1 MKRDYLKLGIV
12 FAVIISF
19 YFMSYDRCSMD
30 IPRNQICQVDT
41 SYYIL
46 SRLLNSEADQKDT
59 TDMRMIGST
68 VLNRLDNDSFPNT
81 LESVINQ
88 FGQYSGV
95 GSTQYKRSVL
105 SDSIAAQLLRGEGR
119 NCDVLYFFNY
129 RLDAAP
135 YFVNWL
141 RRDRKLIFKN
151 NHHEF
156 YK

>member
-12 FAVIISF
+12 FTLIVSIHF
-19 YFMSYDRCSMD
+19 LLYDRCSMD
-30 IPRNQICQVDT
+30 IPQPQICQVDT

-46 SRLLNSEADQKDT
+46 SRLLNSEADQKDSI
-59 TDMRMIGST
+59 DMMMIGST

-95 GSTQYKRSVL
+95 GSTQYKRSKL
-105 SDSIAAQLLRGEGR
+105 SDNVARKLLRGEGR
-119 NCDVLYFFNY
+119 NYDVLYFFNY

-141 RRDRKLIFKN
+141 RRDRELIFKN